1 MKDVAVE
8 REVSEPAELWRLWGS
23 LHRLFPIWS
32 MLPDSFVTPG
42 AWGYLGVDFVSGLRR
57 NPSTLKAFA
66 LLDGAADELFD
77 GLTALAALNGRRQDQ
92 LLRVVILIYLTAPLS
107 LLALVAELSGDS
119 LLSFVKAHQAAT
131 IWLALTITL
140 APLGY
145 LISTWRSKQLISVL
159 DLIRV
164 ERQQRPCAA
173 LEPRKG

>member
-1 MKDVAVE
+1 M
-8 REVSEPAELWRLWGS
+8 SEPAELWRLWRS
-23 LHRLFPIWS
+23 LHRLFPTWS
-32 MLPDSFVTPG
+32 LLPDSFVTPG

-66 LLDGAADELFD
+66 LLDSAADELFD

-173 LEPRKG
+173 LELREG